1 MEKAQIRQI
10 LNNSRYF
17 KIPFFQRSYVWS
29 EENWDRFLEDM
40 KVVSA
45 TPSPFFL
52 GAYIAKIELTNSNE
66 EIGDVRVLIDGQQR
80 FTTILLFFYT
90 LCKKLDKTRLFEQ
103 WFFVTSSKHDICLQ
117 HNHNDKEIF
126 DAIVTGQLTPAL
138 RKKYAKNKVLLAYN
152 FFDEN
157 IDIQD
162 FDLNVLL
169 NSLYFVPIDLSPDE
183 DEQQIF
189 DTINSLGVKLT
200 IGDLLKN
207 FLFSDTDDYKLYEKT
222 WKEIFEKDQDTQ
234 EFWSADVTSGRQ
246 KRTNIDMFLQA
257 YLTIKSTSD
266 FSLNSLFSA
275 FKKYLKEQ
283 HFEENKEEIV
293 NDIIEYAKLYRKH
306 FDPEVLNTSLGNTVS
321 SIKRLNI
328 IFWGLEITTFIPY
341 CLFILREQE
350 DNEQEASA
358 IFEYLEKYLM
368 RRLIC
373 KWDTKYYNQLCQ
385 KFIRNRVITLDEL
398 IKGISNIENDYYINM
413 PKDLDI
419 RKAIDEYDLTNKQ
432 SLGILFLLELHLRE
446 EKDSTQLLVFK
457 DYELEHIMPKK
468 WQQYWPLIGDNTEDN
483 RKKHIGLLGN
493 KTILNGKL
501 NNAIK
506 NASWDI
512 KKEGKPEHPGLQ
524 KCARDLKTFQF
535 EDIEVWNEEKIEER
549 NDQLYQ
555 QICQVWPENK

>member
-1 MEKAQIRQI
+1 MDKAQIRQI

-17 KIPFFQRSYVWS
+17 KIPFFQRSYVWN
-29 EENWDRFLEDM
+29 EDNWERFLEDM
-40 KVVSA
+40 RTVTHS
-45 TPSPFFL
+45 PSPFFL
-52 GAYIAKIELTNSNE
+52 FSYIAKTEQTNSNA
-66 EIGDVRVLIDGQQR
+66 EIGDVRILIDGQQR

-90 LCKKLDKTRLFEQ
+90 LCKKLDKSQQFEQ

-126 DAIVTGQLTPAL
+126 DAIITGKLTPEL

-152 FFDEN
+152 FFEKEVN
-157 IDIQD
+157 VQD
-162 FDLNVLL
+162 FDLNILM
-169 NSLYFVPIDLSPDE
+169 NSLYFVPIDLSADE

-207 FLFSDTDDYKLYEKT
+207 FLFSDASDYDLYKT
-222 WKEIFEKDQDTQ
+222 TWMEIFEKDQDTQ
-234 EFWSADVTSGRQ
+234 EFWSTDVTSGRQ

-257 YLTIKSTSD
+257 YLTIKSASD
-266 FSLNSLFSA
+266 FSLNNLFSA
-275 FKKYLKEQ
+275 FKTYLKGQ
-283 HFEENKEEIV
+283 NFEKNKEYIV
-293 NDIIEYAKLYRKH
+293 NDIIEYAKLYRKN
-306 FDPEVLNTSLGNTVS
+306 FDPEILSTSLGNSVS

-350 DNEQEASA
+350 DNEQEADA

-385 KFIRNRVITLDEL
+385 RFIRNKIITLTDL
-398 IKGISNIENDYYINM
+398 IKGINNVENDYYINM
-413 PKDLDI
+413 PKDADIKESLD
-419 RKAIDEYDLTNKQ
+419 KYDLTNKQ
-432 SLGILFLLELHLRE
+432 ALGILYLLELHLRE

-468 WQQYWPLIGDNTEDN
+468 WQKNWPLIGDNTEEN

-493 KTILNGKL
+493 KTLLNGKL

-512 KKEGKPEHPGLQ
+512 KKEGRPEHPGFE

-535 EDIEVWNEEKIEER
+535 KDITVWNEEEIEKR

-555 QICQVWPENK
+555 QICLVWHEE